1 VSAHEVSVSVI
12 IPTYNRLAALGRAIR
27 SAERQTY
34 APHEIIV
41 VDDAS
46 DYPVSQYLK
55 EAYPA
60 GLPPGVQVLE
70 NPTRQGGGACRN
82 LGASRAKGD
91 AIAFLDSDDFW
102 LPQKLEEQVRILQL
116 DPAVGLVS
124 CDLLIMDHAG
134 RYQKSNRQLVD
145 TNIWERLLLGWTTFP
160 NTSSLVFRRDVF
172 AQLRGFDEALTSCQ
186 DHDLWM
192 RLAKEGIPVEYV
204 REPLY
209 VVTHDAPHRISMDY
223 ERRIAG
229 INAFLEKWHKELQ
242 SHGRRHLRKIRQQ
255 YLVIGAFESFLI
267 AARSRQI
274 RNAWRIFSSHF
285 ALNPAFYRTLAVRVA
300 RRLRPRQPSRT

>member
-1 VSAHEVSVSVI
+1 VSAHTVSVSVI
-12 IPTYNRLAALGRAIR
+12 IPSYNRLSALGRAIR

-46 DYPVSQYLK
+46 DYPVSQYFK

-60 GLPPGVQVLE
+60 GLPPNLQVLR

-82 LGASRAKGD
+82 LGASLASGD

-102 LPQKLEEQVRILQL
+102 FPQKLEKQVRILQL
-116 DPAVGLVS
+116 DLTVGLVS
-124 CDLLIMDHAG
+124 CDLLVMDHSG
-134 RYQKSNRQLVD
+134 TYQKSNRQLVD
-145 TNIWERLLLGWTTFP
+145 TDIWEELLLGWTTFP

-172 AQLRGFDEALTSCQ
+172 AQLGGFDATLTSCQ

-192 RLAKEGIPVEYV
+192 RLAKEAVPVRYV
-204 REPLY
+204 REALY
-209 VVTHDAPHRISMDY
+209 VVTHDAPYRISVDY

-229 INAFLEKWHKELQ
+229 VNAFLEKWHKDFN
-242 SHGRRHLRKIRQQ
+242 SRGIRHARKVRQQ
-255 YLVIGAFESFLI
+255 YLVIGALEPFLI
-267 AARSRQI
+267 AARRRQI
-274 RNAWRIFSSHF
+274 RKAWRIFFSHF
-285 ALNPAFYRTLAVRVA
+285 ALNPAFYRTLAVRMA
-300 RRLRPRQPSRT
+300 RKLSLKQA